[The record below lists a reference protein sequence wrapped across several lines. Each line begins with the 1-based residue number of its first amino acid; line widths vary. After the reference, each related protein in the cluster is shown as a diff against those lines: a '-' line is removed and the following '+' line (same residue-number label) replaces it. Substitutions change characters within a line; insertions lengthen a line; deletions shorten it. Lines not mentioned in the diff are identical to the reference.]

1 MKIGYGYCRQHTDD
15 DEKFSINVD
24 EEAIKVL
31 MKHYEGVIKE
41 LVGNGN
47 LNETYEQ
54 FKYWKRLNDLLED
67 AKGEKENE

>member
-1 MKIGYGYCRQHTDD
+1 MKVGYGYYRQHIDD

-24 EEAIKVL
+24 EEAIEVL

-41 LVGNGN
+41 LVDNGN

-67 AKGEKENE
+67 AKEEKENE

>member
-1 MKIGYGYCRQHTDD
+1 MKVGYGYYREHTDD

-41 LVGNGN
+41 LVDNGN